1 MHIRVPEARKQPGI
15 SYAVTSDGI
24 ELPVIDIT
32 HPAFDPSPLEARL
45 PALAEAFVANDRRRQ
60 QAPPWLGKLFLKI
73 FLRKSV
79 LARGLQRA
87 EGSFLSGLSTYLF
100 KLGPENLGA
109 YAAPVDRLIA
119 AALPAASIRLRLMDV
134 ARFLADGVQPALEAR
149 PGRPLRLVNIGGGP
163 SIDSLNALI
172 LLHRRGAL
180 AGRQI
185 QVLTLDLEPAGASFG
200 AAALAALK
208 APGGALHGVDA
219 SLTRKPYDW
228 TRPEHLRELL
238 AGVQEGDAAVGASS
252 EGALLEYAEDAHVEA
267 NLTAL
272 REATPSGTVFAGTA
286 TSDAELA
293 TMNQRASAIRLRPRS
308 VAALEALVGRAGW
321 KIARLVERP
330 LSRNVQLIKA

>member
-1 MHIRVPEARKQPGI
+1 MNIRVPEARKQPGI
-15 SYAVTSDGI
+15 SYAVTDDGV

-32 HPAFDPSPLEARL
+32 HPAFDPGPLEARL
-45 PALAEAFVANDRRRQ
+45 PALTQAFIADDQRRRQ
-60 QAPPWLGKLFLKI
+60 MRPWLAKLVLKI

-109 YAAPVDRLIA
+109 YAAPVDRRIA
-119 AALPAASIRLRLMDV
+119 AALPSVSIRLRLMDV

-149 PGRPLRLVNIGGGP
+149 PGHPLRLVNIGGGP
-163 SIDSLNALI
+163 SIDSLDALI

-180 AGRQI
+180 ASRQV

-200 AAALAALK
+200 ARALAALQ

-219 SLTRKPYDW
+219 SLTRQPYDW
-228 TRPEHLRELL
+228 TRPEQLRELL
-238 AGVQEGDAAVGASS
+238 AGVREGDAVVGASS
-252 EGALLEYAEDAHVEA
+252 EGALLEYAADAHVEA
-267 NLTAL
+267 NLVAL
-272 REATPSGTVFAGTA
+272 REATPDGAVFAGTA
-286 TSDAELA
+286 TSDGEVA
-293 TMNQRASAIRLRPRS
+293 TMNQRMSNVPLRPRS

-330 LSRNVQLIKA
+330 MSRNVQLIKA